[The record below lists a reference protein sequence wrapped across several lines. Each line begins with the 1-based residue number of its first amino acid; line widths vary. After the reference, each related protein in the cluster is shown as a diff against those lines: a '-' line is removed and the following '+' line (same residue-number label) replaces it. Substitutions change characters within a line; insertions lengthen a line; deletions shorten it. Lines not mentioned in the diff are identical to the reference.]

1 MAEASYTPS
10 RKPELIGPAASRAAH
25 PFSAASAVAPLLRL
39 RWAWSKYLDP
49 ALLAGGA
56 ANDTKGC
63 AAATKIV
70 FPNLFNQP
78 SILGAA
84 AATLGV
90 AAATKM
96 VLPNRFNQHSIF
108 RR

>member
-10 RKPELIGPAASRAAH
+10 RKLELIGPAESRAAH
-25 PFSAASAVAPLLRL
+25 PFSAASAASAVAPLLRL

-49 ALLAGGA
+49 ALLAGVA
-56 ANDTKGC
+56 ANDTRG
-63 AAATKIV
+63 
-70 FPNLFNQP
+70 
-78 SILGAA
+78 S
-84 AATLGV
+84 

-108 RR
+108 RRMTGNRIGTGSARCPGAIRSEEH